1 MKVIAINN
9 GPLYL
14 NYDGSMERR
23 GLLKGKEYDVISW
36 SYQKDGSWT
45 TGIGPFLNR
54 KKAEFFIKVINE
66 DGVEADYWNDYF
78 LSSEEVRDLKINL
91 LIS

>member
-14 NYDGSMERR
+14 NYDGSKERR

-36 SYQKDGSWT
+36 SYQKDGSWF
-45 TGIGPFLNR
+45 TGIGSFVNR
-54 KKAEFFIKVINE
+54 KKAEFFIRVLNE
-66 DGVEADYWNDYF
+66 DGIEHDYWNDYF